1 MAGERNIVASLMP
14 TCADVL
20 ARTLRDAG
28 ITRLY
33 GLPGGEILDFIEAA
47 RRAGLTFLLT
57 RQEATASF
65 MADVTGQIARRP
77 GVCVATLG
85 PGAVNMT
92 LGVANAYLDRSP
104 LLAITAKSVWSE
116 EAAKNLP
123 VCEKGLKEE
132 LEKDAA
138 LLVPGKAGVF
148 GFALED
154 ECDGM
159 TSEHAFQTAC
169 TAR

>member
-57 RQEATASF
+57 RQEATAS
-65 MADVTGQIARRP
+65 
-77 GVCVATLG
+77 
-85 PGAVNMT
+85 
-92 LGVANAYLDRSP
+92 
-104 LLAITAKSVWSE
+104 
-116 EAAKNLP
+116 
-123 VCEKGLKEE
+123 
-132 LEKDAA
+132 
-138 LLVPGKAGVF
+138 
-148 GFALED
+148 
-154 ECDGM
+154 
-159 TSEHAFQTAC
+159 
-169 TAR
+169 